1 MNVVVAAALACVL
14 AIVGRRL
21 GWLNTGGALAA
32 AVVGT
37 AVFTGGGTT
46 GAALLALFFVS
57 GSLLT
62 KYSSRSRRNRLD
74 AQTEGRS
81 ARQVLAN
88 GGCAAVGA
96 LMVLGWNGGWAV
108 LLGSLAAAQADTWAT
123 EIGAFSTKPPRLIST
138 GVVVPRGTSGGITLL
153 GSAGGFIGAAVM
165 ATLAS
170 VFGLS
175 PAVTIAGLLAG
186 FAAMT
191 WDSLLGATV
200 QATYHCERCD
210 AVGETPQ
217 HKCGNRAQLIRGWTW
232 LDNDAVNLVATCSGG
247 ALALVLWWVI

>member
-1 MNVVVAAALACVL
+1 MNPAVAAAFAGTLAV
-14 AIVGRRL
+14 VGRGL

-32 AVVGT
+32 AAVGT
-37 AVFTGGGTT
+37 AVFTGGGPT

-62 KYSSRSRRNRLD
+62 KYSSQSHRNRLD

-96 LMVLGWNGGWAV
+96 LMVLGWEGGWV
-108 LLGSLAAAQADTWAT
+108 LLLGALAAAQADTWAT

-138 GVVVPRGTSGGITLL
+138 GMVVPRGTSGGVTLL
-153 GSAGGFIGAAVM
+153 GTVGGFIGASVM

-170 VFGLS
+170 ILGLS
-175 PAVTIAGLLAG
+175 PAMIIAGLLAG
-186 FAAMT
+186 FVAMM
-191 WDSLLGATV
+191 WDSLLGATA
-200 QATYHCERCD
+200 QGIYHCETCD
-210 AVGETPQ
+210 AVGETRQ
-217 HKCGNRAQLIRGWTW
+217 HECGNRAQLIRGWAW

-247 ALALVLWWVI
+247 TVAVVLWWII